1 MRASLLVALAVLG
14 AFAAGEDSCPAAG
27 CDPSGEEAALL
38 QASAVAK
45 HKHGLNS
52 SSCAQADEGLQ
63 PSDLNEACRR
73 SSSRPDLNDC
83 TAEAHGSG
91 GDCWKCNCGGTVE
104 DPGKD
109 IFGFMLDAKGA
120 DAVECCIS
128 NKCAEPGAS
137 GDCNACHAYVIRATG
152 ECKG

>member
-63 PSDLNEACRR
+63 PSDLNDACGRKFH
-73 SSSRPDLNDC
+73 NDC
-83 TAEAHGSG
+83 TAEAQGSG

-104 DPGKD
+104 DPGTS
-109 IFGFMLDAKGA
+109 IFDFMLEAKGA
-120 DAVECCIS
+120 DAGCCIS